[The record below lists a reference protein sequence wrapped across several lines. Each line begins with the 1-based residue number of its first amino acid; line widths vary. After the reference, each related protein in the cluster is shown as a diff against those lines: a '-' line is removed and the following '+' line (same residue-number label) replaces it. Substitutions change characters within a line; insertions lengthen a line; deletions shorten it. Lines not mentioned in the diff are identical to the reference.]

1 MGVLCLLLDKKKQ
14 YASLLADI
22 FNVTGHRLL
31 IALSE
36 EKAFDLLQVTSPE
49 VILLT
54 VEDLHFWFKI
64 LDVGKYISPI
74 FFVES
79 EEDTEKLRRYGLR
92 EFNWIVLPFNPIEL
106 LTKMVS
112 ISKIPKEPAH
122 LEAIGPISVL
132 LGALRMGVSAYLTIQ
147 GESSSCSLIIREGT
161 IEGADCHT
169 EAFIKLLGEDVKV
182 KLMPLEGES
191 LSVIWAVRDNRD
203 FFERLFYQRTRT
215 VVEQEEKIVP
225 ALVHAAVEQ
234 KADLSQPIQ
243 LDEDFYWVGVEDTR
257 GLFQKN
263 AYLRIYSKD
272 SIRVPLLI
280 NLGTEQDYIIIRTKL
295 EQIVGSISAV
305 RGLILMG
312 SGVDEASGVLS
323 FLQANQKAFVI
334 TSMSIA
340 HKLNAMGIPKARI
353 KTVESFP
360 RGMLKLATGD
370 ILKFLPMPFLP
381 EAGSYAVLEEG
392 RGYLFTGR
400 FLSSLCSPEEF
411 NPLRSVDL
419 KDVFLY
425 TGHIIPSG
433 EAVKSF
439 IKRLEG
445 QRVFSVHPMLGNPLL
460 SQEDIRL
467 ILTELDKFVVRE
479 DAYSLDEELLLQA
492 CESLIGLLRVNLE
505 DAEWESLMEDLNP
518 FIYMEDGK
526 ITRIFVEAQGLPS
539 LILGIMYSK
548 NIKPRILKEAINHFY
563 SMGIP
568 IAL

>member
-1 MGVLCLLLDKKKQ
+1 MSVLCLLLDKKKQ
-14 YASLLADI
+14 YSSLLADI

-36 EKAFDLLQVTSPE
+36 EKAFELLQVTSPE
-49 VILLT
+49 VVLLT

-79 EEDTEKLRRYGLR
+79 EEDTEKLRSYGLR
-92 EFNWIVLPFNPIEL
+92 EFNWIVLPFNPMEL
-106 LTKMVS
+106 LTKIVS
-112 ISKIPKEPAH
+112 ISKILREPAH

-147 GESSSCSLIIREGT
+147 GEGSSCSLIIREGT

-169 EAFIKLLGEDVKV
+169 EALIKLLGEDVKV
-182 KLMPLEGES
+182 KLMPLKGES

-203 FFERLFYQRTRT
+203 FFEKLFYQQTRT
-215 VVEQEEKIVP
+215 VVEKEKKKVP
-225 ALVHAAVEQ
+225 AFVEQ

-243 LDEDFYWVGVEDTR
+243 LDEDFYWVGVEDNR

-280 NLGTEQDYIIIRTKL
+280 NLGTQQDYTIIRTKL
-295 EQIVGSISAV
+295 EQIVGSINAV

-323 FLQANQKAFVI
+323 FLQANQRAFVI

-381 EAGSYAVLEEG
+381 EAGSYAVLEEE
-392 RGYLFTGR
+392 RGYLFTGK

-411 NPLRSVDL
+411 SPLKSADL

-425 TGHIIPSG
+425 TSHIIPSG

-445 QRVFSVHPMLGNPLL
+445 QRVLSVRPMLGNPIL
-460 SQEDIRL
+460 SQEDIEL

-479 DAYSLDEELLLQA
+479 DAYSLDEKLLLQA
-492 CESLIGLLRVNLE
+492 CESLIGLLRVKLE
-505 DAEWESLMEDLNP
+505 NAEWESLMEDLNP
-518 FIYMEDGK
+518 FIYIEDGK
-526 ITRIFVEAQGLPS
+526 ITQILVEVQGLPS